1 MPAGKLRMT
10 AQQREFRR
18 LRIMGMVQ
26 AGYSYLA
33 IADSEQLSKERVRQ
47 IVVASLKVKDEGT
60 KGDLALVQMARLEPA
75 LRLASGAVAKGRI
88 EAIDRLIRVL
98 DRIDKYATVE
108 IAVNHDYAGARERLM
123 RKINRV
129 AARILAEQKDASAAG
144 AAADSPT
151 PEPSEEASG
160 KPGWLSL
167 QPLENP

>member
-1 MPAGKLRMT
+1 MPASKAPMT
-10 AQQREFRR
+10 AHQREFRR

-33 IADSEQLSKERVRQ
+33 IADSEHLSKERVRQ
-47 IVVASLKVKDEGT
+47 IVVASLKSKDQGT

-75 LRLASGAVAKGRI
+75 LRLASGAVAKGRV

-98 DRIDKYATVE
+98 DRIDKYAAVE
-108 IAVNHDYAGARERLM
+108 IAVNHDYAGAKERLM

-129 AARILAEQKDASAAG
+129 AARIMAEQEDASAAG

-151 PEPSEEASG
+151 PELSEAAPG
-160 KPGWLSL
+160 KSGWLSL
-167 QPLENP
+167 QPSENA

>member
-33 IADSEQLSKERVRQ
+33 IADAERLSKERVRQ

-75 LRLASGAVAKGRI
+75 LRLASGAVAKGRV

-98 DRIDKYATVE
+98 DRIDKYANVE
-108 IAVNHDYAGARERLM
+108 IAVNHDYAGARERD
-123 RKINRV
+123 
-129 AARILAEQKDASAAG
+129 DASAAG
-144 AAADSPT
+144 AAPDSPT
-151 PEPSEEASG
+151 PESSEAAPG
-160 KPGWLSL
+160 KSGWLSL

>member
-33 IADSEQLSKERVRQ
+33 IADAERLSKERVRQ

-75 LRLASGAVAKGRI
+75 LRLASGAVAKGRV

-98 DRIDKYATVE
+98 DRIDKYANVE

-129 AARILAEQKDASAAG
+129 AARIMAERDDASAAG
-144 AAADSPT
+144 AAPDSPT
-151 PEPSEEASG
+151 PEAAPG
-160 KPGWLSL
+160 KSGWLSL